1 MEKLSKKQ
9 KLIIIRALDELFNVR
24 ELEGESFLSVPNKEL
39 DDWAK
44 KEIKTFTKE
53 LKEIGQLMKTFVES
67 DKSITW
73 YRS

>member
-44 KEIKTFTKE
+44 KEKKTFTKE

>member
-9 KLIIIRALDELFNVR
+9 KLIIIRALDELINVR
-24 ELEGESFLSVPNKEL
+24 ELEGESYLSVPNKEL

-44 KEIKTFTKE
+44 KEKKTFTKE

>member
-9 KLIIIRALDELFNVR
+9 KIIIIRALDELFIVR
-24 ELEGESFLSVPNKEL
+24 ELEGEGFLSVPNKEL

-44 KEIKTFTKE
+44 KEKKTLTKE

>member
-9 KLIIIRALDELFNVR
+9 KLIIIKALDELFNVR

-39 DDWAK
+39 EDW
-44 KEIKTFTKE
+44 EIKEKKTFRKE
-53 LKEIGQLMKTFVES
+53 LKEIGQLMKTFIKS